1 MNLLSQLSTSSA
13 KLVVLN
19 GFSISAG
26 VSFLWYS
33 QYYMILLRMWILR
46 LGKGISSSPPVSS
59 SIFLI
64 KTDLQATCSSTS
76 ILSPSWDTSLTIFF
90 TWFIIILVMLD
101 SNIDY
106 HLVYYSSSLSSI
118 IIIILGLL
126 TKIYSGL
133 LDL

>member
-1 MNLLSQLSTSSA
+1 
-13 KLVVLN
+13 
-19 GFSISAG
+19 
-26 VSFLWYS
+26 
-33 QYYMILLRMWILR
+33 
-46 LGKGISSSPPVSS
+46 
-59 SIFLI
+59 
-64 KTDLQATCSSTS
+64 
-76 ILSPSWDTSLTIFF
+76 
-90 TWFIIILVMLD
+90 MLD